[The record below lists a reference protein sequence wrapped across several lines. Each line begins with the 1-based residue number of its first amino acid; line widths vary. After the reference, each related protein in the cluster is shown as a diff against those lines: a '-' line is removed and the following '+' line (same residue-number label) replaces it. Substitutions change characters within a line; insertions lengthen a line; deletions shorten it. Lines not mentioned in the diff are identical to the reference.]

1 MPNSRR
7 RPHPKGTKWAPA
19 GVRYWVDRMELD
31 VGSDVEGDHRREKI
45 DQELDKWLEEIGDKK
60 PHELNWN
67 ASLR

>member
-1 MPNSRR
+1 
-7 RPHPKGTKWAPA
+7 
-19 GVRYWVDRMELD
+19 MELD